1 MSLSATSSPRR
12 RATFDWRSERLLPY
26 VLLAPAFV
34 VTLVIVFMPMVQA
47 VWTSFYDLILFK
59 PNASKFVGFGNYV
72 KLFNDPVFW
81 AALWNTLLWI
91 GLTVPLQMGLG
102 LLTALLLNREF
113 PWRGLARALIII
125 PWALPSVVIALMW
138 RWIYD
143 PNTGVLNDI
152 LIYLSVVQA
161 AVPWLADPKVAIYAI
176 IATLTW
182 QGSVPLLLCRAGGHF
197 REPVV
202 QAASI
207 DGGVILE
214 VLQSHAGHMH
224 HSWECTTAG
233 LLRVS
238 GRANSM
244 DVIFVMTGGGPGYA
258 TYTLPLYA
266 FIKARQNLDFGYG
279 TSIAVTFTILLERS
293 WFSTSPVPCARLKD
307 DAEKH
312 ASPDRHNRFACSRD
326 RPVRHGTVRVDDTD
340 VTHADCHP
348 LRHWRLPLAHGLAD

>member
-1 MSLSATSSPRR
+1 MSLSATSSSRR

-161 AVPWLADPKVAIYAI
+161 AVPWLADPKVAIYVI

-182 QGSVPLLLCRAGGHF
+182 QGFPFFAVMILAGLQGIPKSQY
-197 REPVV
+197 E
-202 QAASI
+202 AASI
-207 DGGVILE
+207 DGASAWRQFLHITLPGIAP
-214 VLQSHAGHMH
+214 VLA
-224 HSWECTTAG
+224 TAG
-233 LLRVS
+233 LLRVIWV
-238 GRANSM
+238 ANSM

-279 TSIAVTFTILLERS
+279 TSIAVTFTILLGAFVVLYLARTMREVER
-293 WFSTSPVPCARLKD
+293 
-307 DAEKH
+307 
-312 ASPDRHNRFACSRD
+312 
-326 RPVRHGTVRVDDTD
+326 
-340 VTHADCHP
+340 
-348 LRHWRLPLAHGLAD
+348 

>member
-1 MSLSATSSPRR
+1 MSMSATSSPRR

-182 QGSVPLLLCRAGGHF
+182 QGFPFFAVMILAGLQGIPKSQY
-197 REPVV
+197 E
-202 QAASI
+202 AASI
-207 DGGVILE
+207 DGASSWRQFLHITLPGIAP
-214 VLQSHAGHMH
+214 VLA
-224 HSWECTTAG
+224 TAG
-233 LLRVS
+233 LLRVIWV
-238 GRANSM
+238 ANSM

-279 TSIAVTFTILLERS
+279 TSIAVTFTILLGAFVVLYLARTMREVER
-293 WFSTSPVPCARLKD
+293 
-307 DAEKH
+307 
-312 ASPDRHNRFACSRD
+312 
-326 RPVRHGTVRVDDTD
+326 
-340 VTHADCHP
+340 
-348 LRHWRLPLAHGLAD
+348 